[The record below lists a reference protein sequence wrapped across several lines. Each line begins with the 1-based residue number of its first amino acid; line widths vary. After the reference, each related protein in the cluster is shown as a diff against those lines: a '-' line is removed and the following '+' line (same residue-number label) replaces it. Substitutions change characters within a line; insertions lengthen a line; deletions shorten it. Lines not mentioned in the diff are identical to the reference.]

1 VCGRHK
7 QMISFICTFENC
19 GSRKMCEECKT
30 RENLHFTQH
39 ANFVYRLKDFYDYSS
54 SKDLI
59 PRLEKGIQDSENY
72 INSHKSFYHEQT
84 RLLNSDF
91 DIITEVFR
99 EVCENYKKIYVEAFE
114 KEMTMFDE

>member
-1 VCGRHK
+1 
-7 QMISFICTFENC
+7 
-19 GSRKMCEECKT
+19 MCEECKT
-30 RENLHFTQH
+30 KENLHFTQH
-39 ANFVYRLKDFYDYSS
+39 ANFVYRIKDFYEYSN

-99 EVCENYKKIYVEAFE
+99 EVCENYKKIYV
-114 KEMTMFDE
+114 